1 MKPRG
6 HVQLMGYVYPSVR
19 RRVHDLR
26 RRFGLRV
33 GDILTTALEQCA
45 DVVFRNLEKQIPLP
59 LSSKSSANTAGER
72 AGSGVDWTAN
82 APSPLEASS
91 EPASAEAEGVADE
104 GDKTEGS
111 SSHG

>member
-6 HVQLMGYVYPSVR
+6 TVQLTGYVYPSVR

-45 DVVFRNLEKQIPLP
+45 DVVFRNLEKQTTLP
-59 LSSKSSANTAGER
+59 FERKKS
-72 AGSGVDWTAN
+72 
-82 APSPLEASS
+82 
-91 EPASAEAEGVADE
+91 
-104 GDKTEGS
+104 
-111 SSHG
+111 